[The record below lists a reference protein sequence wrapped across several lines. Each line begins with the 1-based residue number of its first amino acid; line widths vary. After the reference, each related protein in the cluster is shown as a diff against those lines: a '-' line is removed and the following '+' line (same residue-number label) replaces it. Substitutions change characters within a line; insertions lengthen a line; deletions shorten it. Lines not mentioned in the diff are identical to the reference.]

1 MLCSDGAERRDAR
14 CRSNMCMTANRKLGG
29 TDLVERESA
38 PLMSLDLASTDMSSP
53 VGATGQSAISAVELL
68 HLSELARSDAPFD
81 RIQQQM
87 IGAAR
92 RWVAAESVSLF
103 VADAGGKPDEV
114 HSNV

>member
-1 MLCSDGAERRDAR
+1 VALAASA
-14 CRSNMCMTANRKLGG
+14 TAL
-29 TDLVERESA
+29 
-38 PLMSLDLASTDMSSP
+38 SP
-53 VGATGQSAISAVELL
+53 VELL
-68 HLSELARSDAPFD
+68 HLSELARSDAPFA

-114 HSNV
+114 HSNCLNPSPPAVVPIQNCSPGTGIGHCGCCVLQFVRMHDGLKISASCGITGYGLV